1 MHRAIVGY
9 FAPGTFSLDRV
20 VQPEPDAVLAVG
32 LQRVGVGL
40 PKSDEAGQAEGPAVH
55 FDAAAGGR
63 SRPVAV
69 DASPGPADAG
79 GEQCGLAAR
88 VLFGW

>member
-55 FDAAAGGR
+55 FDAAAGD
-63 SRPVAV
+63 AV
-69 DASPGPADAG
+69 DQLRSTLPPGPADAG
-79 GEQCGLAAR
+79 GEQCELAAR
-88 VLFGW
+88 VMFGW